1 MHTNIAALFSKLS
14 IYFISCRN
22 YLQATVKSKFETKG
36 KKLKKYLKLQ
46 ICKICQR
53 DTEDL
58 TSITN
63 PDNTEELENF
73 EDQGSVDDQD
83 YQENQIRKNNRKGG
97 DSNRR
102 EQGEL

>member
-1 MHTNIAALFSKLS
+1 MQELFTGYSKKQVW
-14 IYFISCRN
+14 N
-22 YLQATVKSKFETKG
+22 KG
-36 KKLKKYLKLQ
+36 KKNYLKLQ

-53 DTEDL
+53 DTENL

-83 YQENQIRKNNRKGG
+83 YQENQIRKNNRRRKNKRKGG

>member
-1 MHTNIAALFSKLS
+1 MQELFTGYSKKQ
-14 IYFISCRN
+14 IWN
-22 YLQATVKSKFETKG
+22 KG
-36 KKLKKYLKLQ
+36 KKTKLQ

-83 YQENQIRKNNRKGG
+83 YQENKIRKNNRKGG